1 MESFIIGINVDM
13 LVFMDNQNG
22 KFIYNVIKYFQL
34 LRPVLER
41 LHIISEK
48 LWVGRKTLNKQTNK
62 QTNNPVRGTSCT
74 HRRP

>member
-48 LWVGRKTLNKQTNK
+48 L
-62 QTNNPVRGTSCT
+62 
-74 HRRP
+74 